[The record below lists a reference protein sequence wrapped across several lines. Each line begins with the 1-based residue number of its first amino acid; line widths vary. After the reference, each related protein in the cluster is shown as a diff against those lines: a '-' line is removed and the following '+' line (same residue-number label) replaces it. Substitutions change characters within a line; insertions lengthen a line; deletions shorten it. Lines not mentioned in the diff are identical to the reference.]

1 MKKEHWLYLVIA
13 ILAIW
18 IIASYMSQ
26 SRVSPVLEDTEIA
39 VEEGNF
45 KEIGMPIQG
54 LEGNTVSE
62 IVIKAGAS
70 AGPNK
75 GTVVSTAT
83 PSLAKLNV
91 LDQLAGSMV
100 SVGVV
105 EMPVNGWVVVHE
117 ERDGGP
123 GNILGAQRFDAGSYT
138 GGQVELLRTTT
149 IGGKYYV
156 MLHSD
161 NGDKLFDHKLDLP
174 LGSESGTV
182 VAAFV
187 AK

>member
-39 VEEGNF
+39 GEEGNF

-100 SVGVV
+100 SVSLV
-105 EMPVNGWVVVHE
+105 
-117 ERDGGP
+117 
-123 GNILGAQRFDAGSYT
+123 
-138 GGQVELLRTTT
+138 
-149 IGGKYYV
+149 
-156 MLHSD
+156 
-161 NGDKLFDHKLDLP
+161 
-174 LGSESGTV
+174 
-182 VAAFV
+182 
-187 AK
+187 